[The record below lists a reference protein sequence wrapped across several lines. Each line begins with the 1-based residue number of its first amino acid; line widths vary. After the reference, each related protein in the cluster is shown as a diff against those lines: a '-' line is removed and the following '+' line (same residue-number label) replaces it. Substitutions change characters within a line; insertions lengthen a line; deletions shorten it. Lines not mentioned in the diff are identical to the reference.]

1 MLYLR
6 SIAKALNTK
15 PNVFQLATFCRFLA
29 NGIFI
34 VLGGREFVQENTKY
48 YLDFG
53 ELLFLL
59 VLGLAVSIS
68 IGFLHVFRLFH
79 GTQN

>member
-6 SIAKALNTK
+6 PITKAINSRT
-15 PNVFQLATFCRFLA
+15 NVFQLASFCRFPA
-29 NGIFI
+29 IGIFI
-34 VLGGREFVQENTKY
+34 VLGSWKFIQENTKY
-48 YLDFG
+48 NLDFG

-68 IGFLHVFRLFH
+68 IGFLDFFRLLY
-79 GTQN
+79 GA

>member
-6 SIAKALNTK
+6 PITTAINSRT
-15 PNVFQLATFCRFLA
+15 NVFQLASFCRFPTI
-29 NGIFI
+29 GIFI
-34 VLGGREFVQENTKY
+34 VLGGGKFVQENTKY
-48 YLDFG
+48 NFDFG

-68 IGFLHVFRLFH
+68 IGFLDIFRLLY
-79 GTQN
+79 GNQN

>member
-1 MLYLR
+1 MVYLQL
-6 SIAKALNTK
+6 IATALNTK
-15 PNVFQLATFCRFLA
+15 TNVFQFATFCRFLA
-29 NGIFI
+29 NGIFF

-68 IGFLHVFRLFH
+68 IDFLHVFRLLY